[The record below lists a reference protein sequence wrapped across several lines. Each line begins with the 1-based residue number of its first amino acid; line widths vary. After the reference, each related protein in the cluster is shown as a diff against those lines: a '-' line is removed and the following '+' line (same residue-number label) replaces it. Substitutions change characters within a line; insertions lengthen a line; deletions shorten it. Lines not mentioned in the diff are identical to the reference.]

1 MAQVVAL
8 SLEAEKGG
16 GIPPGQGVQGGV
28 RTKSVKPPAQDWHVG
43 STWQRVALTPLVT
56 GRSEWFAGLTPLP
69 YSGLGTW

>member
-28 RTKSVKPPAQDWHVG
+28 RTKSVKPPAQDWRGGEHLAKG
-43 STWQRVALTPLVT
+43 SPDTVSDREV
-56 GRSEWFAGLTPLP
+56 
-69 YSGLGTW
+69 